1 MARRFALLGLF
12 AFFGV
17 SLAFGQ
23 GRQVTGTVTD
33 AETGIPIPGVNV
45 SIEGTTLGT
54 STALDGSYA
63 LAIRSGDDV
72 LIFSFIGYQTS
83 REVVG
88 DRATIDVTLAADVV
102 LLREVVVVGYGTQR
116 RGEIT
121 GSVATLDAS
130 EANIG
135 MVTSVD
141 EMLRGRIAGVNI
153 IQNNGEPG
161 SAVIV
166 RIRGGTSISASN
178 EPLYVIDGVPIN
190 NASSS
195 PGGIGIGGNSA
206 PLRNPLNSL
215 NPNDIESMTILKD
228 ASATAIYGS
237 RGANGVVLITTK
249 QGSAGRLTVDY
260 DGYLSS
266 STLSNKIDLLS
277 GPEYRSFIQEQ
288 VSAGRLSQ
296 AALDVLGNADTDWQ
310 DEVTRNAITH
320 SHNLAFSGGTADA
333 TYRVSLGY
341 MSNQGLIIDSGFDR
355 LTGRLNARQNALGGK
370 LRFAVNLSTSYTED
384 DYVPYGQTGGF
395 EGALFTNVFSF
406 NPTYPVNGA
415 TGDFFETGE
424 GRTSVRNPVA
434 LAKEVLDEGKTTRT
448 LGNISAEI
456 DLRSDLT
463 FKVNFGVD
471 RAQTTRRI
479 YLPNSSPVGN
489 EFGGRAAQRN
499 LERSSYTL
507 QTYLTYDK
515 TFSDNHVVNVLG
527 GYEFNRYFFEQF
539 GAESRDFVTDVTGFD
554 ALESGAEIINP
565 FSDKEKNNL
574 ISFFGRANY
583 NYQGRYYLTGVL
595 RYDGSSRFGS
605 GNQWALFPALS
616 GAWRISDE
624 AFMSDVDFISDLR
637 LKVGWGVVGS
647 QEIGNNL
654 SIAQLR
660 ADPGSRAV
668 IGGVPV
674 TGIAPGN
681 FANPDLKW
689 EETTSVNVGVDFG
702 LYDGKY
708 SGTIEWYRKNTT
720 DLLLE
725 IPVPQPAP
733 VPTRLENIGE
743 VRNTGFEFSFDALA
757 YERDDLTVN
766 IGGVFT
772 VDDWHSNQLQQSA
785 LQGMRS

>member
-1 MARRFALLGLF
+1 
-12 AFFGV
+12 
-17 SLAFGQ
+17 
-23 GRQVTGTVTD
+23 
-33 AETGIPIPGVNV
+33 
-45 SIEGTTLGT
+45 
-54 STALDGSYA
+54 
-63 LAIRSGDDV
+63 
-72 LIFSFIGYQTS
+72 
-83 REVVG
+83 
-88 DRATIDVTLAADVV
+88 
-102 LLREVVVVGYGTQR
+102 
-116 RGEIT
+116 
-121 GSVATLDAS
+121 
-130 EANIG
+130 
-135 MVTSVD
+135 
-141 EMLRGRIAGVNI
+141 
-153 IQNNGEPG
+153 
-161 SAVIV
+161 
-166 RIRGGTSISASN
+166 
-178 EPLYVIDGVPIN
+178 
-190 NASSS
+190 
-195 PGGIGIGGNSA
+195 
-206 PLRNPLNSL
+206 
-215 NPNDIESMTILKD
+215 
-228 ASATAIYGS
+228 
-237 RGANGVVLITTK
+237 
-249 QGSAGRLTVDY
+249 
-260 DGYLSS
+260 
-266 STLSNKIDLLS
+266 TLSNKIDRLS
-277 GPEYRSFIQEQ
+277 GAEYRSFIQEQ

-320 SHNLAFSGGTADA
+320 SHNLALSGGTADA

-341 MSNQGLIIDSGFDR
+341 MSNQGLVVDSGLDR
-355 LTGRLNARQNALGGK
+355 LTGRLNARQSALGGK
-370 LRFAVNLSTSYTED
+370 LRFAVNLSTSYQED
-384 DYVPYGQTGGF
+384 DYSPYGQTGGF
-395 EGALFTNVFSF
+395 EGGLFTNVFSF
-406 NPTYPVNGA
+406 NPTYPVYDAAGE
-415 TGDFFETGE
+415 FFETGE
-424 GRTSVRNPVA
+424 GRQSVRNPVA

-448 LGNISAEI
+448 LGNLSVEI

-515 TFSDNHVVNVLG
+515 TFKDNHVVNVLG

-554 ALESGAEIINP
+554 ALESGADIINP
-565 FSDKEKNNL
+565 FSDKEKNKL

-637 LKVGWGVVGS
+637 LKVGWGIVGS

-674 TGIAPGN
+674 TGIAPAN

-708 SGTIEWYRKNTT
+708 SGTIEVYRKNTT

-757 YERDDLTVN
+757 YEKDDLAVS
-766 IGGVFT
+766 IGGVFNANSNEVISLGSRDEIITGT
-772 VDDWHSNQLQQSA
+772 VSGRGQSDTFSQLIKPGEALGSFFGPVFTGVENGAQQFADLDGDGVVEITSDDRQILGSAQPDFTYGLRAAVNWKKFDFSIFIRGEQGRDLFNNTALVYETKSSATQNQNFIASA
-785 LQGMRS
+785 LDDGTILTEPAKFSSRYIEDGSFLRFDNITIGYEFDATRLTEYGRRARVYLSVQNLFVITGYEGYDPEVNTSAGLATIGIDYTNYPRPRTVTLGVSLGF